1 MTLPLPDATLTE
13 APSLPPDQPFSFRN
27 ARDQVRGQV
36 CATGPVRPLDRAGAD
51 TLADRVA
58 PFFGAAR
65 DADDDGALIGGAL
78 PFDKARPD
86 CLWQVAGGHGAW
98 PGANA
103 GGPARSVPE
112 QRPTR
117 PCPQPPATGYMDS
130 VARALEIMRA
140 ERGLPDALTKVVLAR
155 SLLVEDRMAFALPGL
170 MARLA
175 EDPAV
180 TVFQVALPQDADGS
194 APRQLVGATPELL
207 LRKRGDSV
215 VSHPLAGSARRLDDP
230 EADARNANA
239 LARSEKDR
247 REHGLVVEYILDML
261 APVCKRLGTPEG
273 TALTTTRSMWHIG
286 TRIEGRLKD
295 PETPAILLAA
305 ALHPTPAVCGL
316 PCDRAAR
323 LIRDLEP
330 VARDFYAGAVGWCD
344 RRGDGDWHVAIR
356 CAELCGAR
364 ARLFAGAGI
373 VLGSDPRAEASETGA
388 KFGAFLSALGLPP
401 DAALSDPSLHNQ
413 PNG

>member
-1 MTLPLPDATLTE
+1 
-13 APSLPPDQPFSFRN
+13 
-27 ARDQVRGQV
+27 
-36 CATGPVRPLDRAGAD
+36 
-51 TLADRVA
+51 
-58 PFFGAAR
+58 
-65 DADDDGALIGGAL
+65 
-78 PFDKARPD
+78 
-86 CLWQVAGGHGAW
+86 
-98 PGANA
+98 
-103 GGPARSVPE
+103 
-112 QRPTR
+112 
-117 PCPQPPATGYMDS
+117 MDS
-130 VARALEIMRA
+130 VARALEIMRT

-230 EADARNANA
+230 EEDARNANA

-305 ALHPTPAVCGL
+305 ALH
-316 PCDRAAR
+316 R
-323 LIRDLEP
+323 
-330 VARDFYAGAVGWCD
+330 
-344 RRGDGDWHVAIR
+344 
-356 CAELCGAR
+356 
-364 ARLFAGAGI
+364 
-373 VLGSDPRAEASETGA
+373 
-388 KFGAFLSALGLPP
+388 
-401 DAALSDPSLHNQ
+401 
-413 PNG
+413 